1 MAGNPKNKFWIALR
15 EKIKDMYQWNPWK
28 KGNFVYAGCRIRQP
42 TSYSIHVSQEDFC
55 NSLSPIAIQSD
66 GSCSDKNP
74 MTPSETSQVRTL
86 LMKTQW
92 RSLQSAPQYA
102 APIGIASSTLSN
114 GKLAKLRETN
124 SIIRDMHKIAKEDL
138 IFHNFN
144 FRIINRL
151 KYTDLVFLHW
161 GDARHNN
168 RPTGGST
175 GGFVSGISSSEILRD
190 NKTSVIL
197 IN

>member
-1 MAGNPKNKFWIALR
+1 MILKGRFLPESVVKNDFLMAGNPKNKFWIALR

-28 KGNFVYAGCRIRQP
+28 KGNFVYAGCRIRQS

-74 MTPSETSQVRTL
+74 MTPSETSQVRAL

-102 APIGIASSTLSN
+102 ARIGIASSTLSN

-144 FRIINRL
+144 FGRINRL
-151 KYTDLVFLHW
+151 KYTDLVFLH
-161 GDARHNN
+161 
-168 RPTGGST
+168 
-175 GGFVSGISSSEILRD
+175 
-190 NKTSVIL
+190 
-197 IN
+197 